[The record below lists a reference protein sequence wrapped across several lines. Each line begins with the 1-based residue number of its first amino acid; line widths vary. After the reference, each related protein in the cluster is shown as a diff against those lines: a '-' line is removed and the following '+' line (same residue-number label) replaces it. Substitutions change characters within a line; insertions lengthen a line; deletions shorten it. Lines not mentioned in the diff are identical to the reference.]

1 MQGLSWLVGG
11 MTALLV
17 FGLGCRSQDVHFVL
31 RGPEETGLAF
41 VNAIREDSLHN
52 LMTFFYLY
60 NGGGVAVGDIN
71 KDGLP
76 DLYFSG
82 NMVPGRL
89 YLNRGN
95 LHFEDITEKAGVVV
109 EGWATGVTFVD
120 VNGDG
125 WLDLYVCRSG
135 NYPPAQR
142 ANLLFINHGD
152 LTFSEQA
159 ARYGLADTS
168 YSTQAVFF
176 DYDRDGDLDVYVLN
190 HSMLDLQPNRIRPID
205 STGRGIGNDRLYRNE
220 NGTFR
225 EVTRE
230 AGIRYPGMGL
240 DVVVGDV
247 NRDGWDDIYVA
258 NDFMASDYLYLNQG
272 DGTFREVGKQVFKHF
287 SYSAMGADLADV
299 NNDGWPDL
307 VVVEMLPPDHEQ
319 RQRMA
324 FPLTTFAYY
333 QAALSAGYRYQYWRN
348 TLQRNNGLNAHGQ
361 LTFSEIGQLAG
372 IDATDWSWAPLLAD
386 FDQDGYRDLWITN
399 GYRRAV
405 TDMDFIKDRMI
416 PVVQQERRIGTDS
429 VQRQLIVMVRELYDL
444 ARPDYVFRNRGNGT
458 FENVSQRWGVKDH
471 SFSNGAA
478 YADLDGDGDLDVV
491 VNRIDQPVALYENVG
506 ARGHYLQLDL
516 YGQPPNTQGLG
527 AKVAVYCDTLHWWH
541 EHQVVRGYQS
551 SVDYRMHFGLGDCTR
566 IDSLRIEWPDG
577 AVSRLVNVP
586 VDTLLVVR
594 QTEQKTPSPPAPPP
608 LPQGLLTE
616 RGDRLPPFR
625 HVEDEYS
632 DFLRQPLLPRT
643 FSQLGPGLAVG
654 DVDGDGLEDFFVGGT
669 YARAGWLFLQR
680 PDGSFTAG
688 PIDPTA
694 TLEDQGVLFFDAD
707 GDGDLDLLV
716 AGGSGEFPEGSPYLL
731 DRLYRNDGS
740 GKLAWDPSALPDL
753 RTSSSVV
760 RAADFDRDGD
770 LDLFIGGRLQP
781 QRYPLPGRSYLL
793 RSEQGRFVKVPH
805 SVAPGLQEAG
815 MVTDALWTDYNND
828 GWPDLIVVGEF
839 MPIRVW
845 RNNKGRL
852 EEVTELLG
860 LADTNG
866 WWNSIAGGDF
876 DQDGDIDYVLG
887 NTGLNSRFRVSPEE
901 PVRIYAADFDGN
913 GLYDPLLTYYLQ
925 GREGLAIRMDE
936 LFSQVLLPR
945 ALHIQTYEAY
955 ARARVADLVYE
966 AQLESAYVAEA
977 YILESSW
984 LENQGDRFVRHP
996 LPLEAQVAPIF
1007 GLLVE
1012 DVDGD
1017 GALDVLAVG
1026 NDYASD
1032 VLTGSYDAFIGLWLR
1047 GDGRG
1052 HFYPVP
1058 HVTSGFFV
1066 GGDAKALVR
1075 LLINGRVAYLASEN
1089 QGSLRLFQYRE
1100 TDPLVCRPW
1109 PAAAAYAL
1117 ITNHN
1122 GRTWRQERYF
1132 GSGYLSQSSP
1142 TLCFSRTATRQ
1153 VVLYNHS
1160 AQEVNHWTT
1169 ELSGSPNHR

>member
-1 MQGLSWLVGG
+1 
-11 MTALLV
+11 
-17 FGLGCRSQDVHFVL
+17 
-31 RGPEETGLAF
+31 
-41 VNAIREDSLHN
+41 
-52 LMTFFYLY
+52 MTFFYLY

-71 KDGLP
+71 NDGLQ

-82 NMVPGRL
+82 NMLPGRL

-109 EGWATGVTFVD
+109 EGWATGVTFAD

-135 NYPPAQR
+135 KYPPAQR
-142 ANLLFINHGD
+142 ANLLFINNGD

-159 ARYGLADTS
+159 ERYGLADTS

-176 DYDRDGDLDVYVLN
+176 DYDRDGDLDAYVLN

-205 STGRGIGNDRLYRNE
+205 STGHGIGNDRLYRNE

-225 EVTRE
+225 DVTLE

-240 DVVVGDV
+240 GVVVGDV

-287 SYSAMGADLADV
+287 SYSAMGADMADV

-307 VVVEMLPPDHEQ
+307 VVVEMLPPDNDQ

-333 QAALSAGYRYQYWRN
+333 QMALSTGYHYQYWRN
-348 TLQRNNGLNAHGQ
+348 TLQINNGLNAQGK

-405 TDMDFIKDRMI
+405 TDMDFIRDRMI
-416 PVVQQERRIGTDS
+416 PLLRQERRLGADS
-429 VQRQLIVMVRELYDL
+429 VQRRLIAMIRALYDL
-444 ARPDYVFRNRGNGT
+444 ARPDYVFRNRGDGT
-458 FENVSQRWGVKDH
+458 FEDVSRVWGVTDP

-491 VNRIDQPVALYENVG
+491 INRIDQPVALYENVG
-506 ARGHYLQLDL
+506 ARGHYLQLEL
-516 YGQPPNTQGLG
+516 YGQPPNTRALG
-527 AKVAVYCDTLHWWH
+527 ARVAVFCDTLRWWH

-551 SVDYRMHFGLGDCTR
+551 SVDYRMHFGLGDCAR

-577 AVSRLVNVP
+577 AVSRLVDVP
-586 VDTLLVVR
+586 VDTLLAIR
-594 QTEQKTPSPPAPPP
+594 QTDRRNPPPPMPPSP
-608 LPQGLLTE
+608 PQGLLVE
-616 RGDRLPPFR
+616 RSERLPPFR
-625 HVEDEYS
+625 HVEDQYS

-643 FSQLGPGLAVG
+643 YSQLGPGIAVG

-669 YARAGWLFLQR
+669 YARAGWLFRQQ

-716 AGGSGEFPEGSPYLL
+716 ASGSGEFPEGSPYLL
-731 DRLYRNDGS
+731 DRLYRNEG
-740 GKLAWDPSALPDL
+740 GKLRWDPSALPDL

-793 RSEQGRFVKVPH
+793 RNEQGRFVEVTRA
-805 SVAPGLQEAG
+805 VAPGLQEAG
-815 MVTDALWTDYNND
+815 MVTDALWTDYDND

-845 RNNKGRL
+845 YNEAGRL
-852 EEVTELLG
+852 VEVTERLG
-860 LADTNG
+860 LARTNG
-866 WWNSIAGGDF
+866 WWNSIVAGDF
-876 DQDGDIDYVLG
+876 DQDGDVDYVLG
-887 NTGLNSRFRVSPEE
+887 NTGRNSRFRASLRE
-901 PVRIYAADFDGN
+901 PVRVYGADFDGN

-925 GREGLAIRMDE
+925 GREVLALRMDE
-936 LFSQVLLPR
+936 LFAQVLLPR

-966 AQLESAYVAEA
+966 AQLEGAYIAEA
-977 YILESSW
+977 FLLESSY
-984 LENQGDRFVRHP
+984 LENQGDHMVLRP
-996 LPLEAQVAPIF
+996 LPLAAQTAR
-1007 GLLVE
+1007 
-1012 DVDGD
+1012 
-1017 GALDVLAVG
+1017 
-1026 NDYASD
+1026 S
-1032 VLTGSYDAFIGLWLR
+1032 
-1047 GDGRG
+1047 
-1052 HFYPVP
+1052 
-1058 HVTSGFFV
+1058 SGCWW
-1066 GGDAKALVR
+1066 KMWT
-1075 LLINGRVAYLASEN
+1075 
-1089 QGSLRLFQYRE
+1089 E
-1100 TDPLVCRPW
+1100 TAHWMCWPLGTIM
-1109 PAAAAYAL
+1109 PAMY
-1117 ITNHN
+1117 
-1122 GRTWRQERYF
+1122 
-1132 GSGYLSQSSP
+1132 
-1142 TLCFSRTATRQ
+1142 
-1153 VVLYNHS
+1153 
-1160 AQEVNHWTT
+1160 
-1169 ELSGSPNHR
+1169 

>member
-1 MQGLSWLVGG
+1 MGSFRWVVAAVVLL
-11 MTALLV
+11 ALW
-17 FGLGCRSQDVHFVL
+17 GCRSQEAQFAF

-71 KDGLP
+71 NDGLQ

-82 NMVPGRL
+82 NMLPGRL

-109 EGWATGVTFVD
+109 EGWATGVTFAD

-135 NYPPAQR
+135 KYPPAQR
-142 ANLLFINHGD
+142 ANLLFINNGD

-159 ARYGLADTS
+159 ERYGLADTS

-176 DYDRDGDLDVYVLN
+176 DYDRDGDLDAYVLN

-205 STGRGIGNDRLYRNE
+205 STGHGIGNDRLYRNE

-225 EVTRE
+225 DVTLE

-240 DVVVGDV
+240 GVVVGDV

-287 SYSAMGADLADV
+287 SYSAMGADMADV

-307 VVVEMLPPDHEQ
+307 VVVEMLPPDNDQ

-324 FPLTTFAYY
+324 FSLTTFAYY
-333 QAALSAGYRYQYWRN
+333 QMALSTGYHYQYWRN
-348 TLQRNNGLNAHGQ
+348 TLQINNGLNAQGK

-405 TDMDFIKDRMI
+405 TDMDFIRDRMI
-416 PVVQQERRIGTDS
+416 PLLRQERRLGADS
-429 VQRQLIVMVRELYDL
+429 VQRRLIAMIRALYDL
-444 ARPDYVFRNRGNGT
+444 ARPDYVFRNRGDGT
-458 FENVSQRWGVKDH
+458 FEDVSRVWGVTDP

-491 VNRIDQPVALYENVG
+491 INRIDQPVALYENVG
-506 ARGHYLQLDL
+506 ARGHYLQLEL
-516 YGQPPNTQGLG
+516 YGQPPNTRALG
-527 AKVAVYCDTLHWWH
+527 ARVAVFCDTLRWGH

-551 SVDYRMHFGLGDCTR
+551 SVDYRMHFGLGDCAR

-577 AVSRLVNVP
+577 AVSRLVDVP
-586 VDTLLVVR
+586 VDTLLAIR
-594 QTEQKTPSPPAPPP
+594 QTDRRNPPPPMPPSP
-608 LPQGLLTE
+608 PQGLLVE
-616 RGDRLPPFR
+616 RSERLPPFR
-625 HVEDEYS
+625 HVEDQYS

-643 FSQLGPGLAVG
+643 YSQLGPGIAVG

-669 YARAGWLFLQR
+669 YARAGWLFRQQ

-716 AGGSGEFPEGSPYLL
+716 ASGSGEFPEGSPYLL
-731 DRLYRNDGS
+731 DRLYRNEG
-740 GKLAWDPSALPDL
+740 GKLRWDPSALPDL

-793 RSEQGRFVKVPH
+793 RNEQGRFVEVTRA
-805 SVAPGLQEAG
+805 VAPGLQEAG
-815 MVTDALWTDYNND
+815 MVTDALWTDYDND

-845 RNNKGRL
+845 YNEAGRL
-852 EEVTELLG
+852 VEVTERLG
-860 LADTNG
+860 LARTNG
-866 WWNSIAGGDF
+866 WWNSIVAGDF
-876 DQDGDIDYVLG
+876 DQDGDVDYVLG
-887 NTGLNSRFRVSPEE
+887 NTGRNSRFRASLRE
-901 PVRIYAADFDGN
+901 PVRVYGADFDGN

-925 GREGLAIRMDE
+925 GREVLALRMDE
-936 LFSQVLLPR
+936 LFAQVLLPR

-966 AQLESAYVAEA
+966 AQLEGAYIAEA
-977 YILESSW
+977 FLLESSY
-984 LENQGDRFVRHP
+984 LENQGDHMVLRP
-996 LPLEAQVAPIF
+996 LPLAAQTAPIF
-1007 GLLVE
+1007 GMLVE

-1017 GALDVLAVG
+1017 GALDVLAIG

-1032 VLTGSYDAFIGLWLR
+1032 VLTGRYDAFTGLWLR

-1052 HFYPVP
+1052 HFQPVA
-1058 HVTSGFFV
+1058 HVRSGFFV
-1066 GGDAKALVR
+1066 DGDGKALVR
-1075 LLINGRVAYLASEN
+1075 LLVDGRVAYLAAEN
-1089 QGSLRLFQYRE
+1089 QGPLHLFLYR
-1100 TDPLVCRPW
+1100 TSDPLHCRPW
-1109 PAAAAYAL
+1109 PTEATYAL
-1117 ITNHN
+1117 ISNRDGH
-1122 GRTWRQERYF
+1122 TWRQERYI
-1132 GSGYLSQSSP
+1132 GSGYLSQSSS
-1142 TLCFSRTATRQ
+1142 TLCVSPTATREVAFYAPSEREVERWTPEADQ
-1153 VVLYNHS
+1153 NH
-1160 AQEVNHWTT
+1160 
-1169 ELSGSPNHR
+1169 P